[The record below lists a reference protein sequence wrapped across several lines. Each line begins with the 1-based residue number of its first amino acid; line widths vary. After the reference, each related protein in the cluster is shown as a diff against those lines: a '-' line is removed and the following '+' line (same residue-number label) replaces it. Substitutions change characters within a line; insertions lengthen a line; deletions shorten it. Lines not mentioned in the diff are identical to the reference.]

1 MIWEVAPFPKPRMTQ
16 RDKWKKR
23 PVVVKYILFKEA
35 LKYFAE
41 ENCYKVP
48 EVLSITFVIGM
59 PKSWS
64 KKKKAQMLGKPH
76 QQRPDLD
83 NLIKAFK
90 DALCEDDSHVHTY
103 GAMKKV
109 WGETPHIVVHDNF
122 ILENNEK

>member
-16 RDKWKKR
+16 RDKWKRR
-23 PVVVKYILFKEA
+23 PVVIKYILFKEA
-35 LKYFAE
+35 LKYYAE

-48 EVLSITFVIGM
+48 DELSLTFILAM
-59 PKSWS
+59 PKTWS
-64 KKKKAQMLGKPH
+64 KKKRDAMRGKPH

-103 GAMKKV
+103 GTMKKI
-109 WGETPHIVVHDNF
+109 WGDVGQIEVNDKFV
-122 ILENNEK
+122 LENNEN

>member
-1 MIWEVAPFPKPRMTQ
+1 MTQ

-48 EVLSITFVIGM
+48 DVLSLTFVVAM

-64 KKKKAQMLGKPH
+64 KKKKAEMNGKPH

-90 DALCEDDSHVHTY
+90 DALCEEDSHVHTY
-103 GAMKKV
+103 GAMKKI
-109 WGETPHIVVHDNF
+109 WGETAHIVVHDNF
-122 ILENNEK
+122 ILENN

>member
-1 MIWEVAPFPKPRMTQ
+1 MIWGVAPFPKPRMTQ
-16 RDKWKKR
+16 RDKWKRR
-23 PVVVKYILFKEA
+23 PIVVKYILFKES
-35 LKYFAE
+35 LRFYAE

-48 EVLSITFVIGM
+48 DELSITFVIAM

-64 KKKKAQMLGKPH
+64 KKKRAEMNGKPH

-103 GAMKKV
+103 LEMKKI
-109 WGETPHIVVHDNF
+109 WGDVGQILVNEKFV
-122 ILENNEK
+122 LENNEK

>member
-1 MIWEVAPFPKPRMTQ
+1 MTQ
-16 RDKWKKR
+16 RDKWKRR
-23 PVVVKYILFKEA
+23 PIVVKYIIFKES
-35 LKYFAE
+35 LKFYAE

-48 EVLSITFVIGM
+48 DELSLTFVIAM

-64 KKKKAQMLGKPH
+64 KKKRAEMNGKPH

-103 GAMKKV
+103 LEMKKI
-109 WGETPHIVVHDNF
+109 WGDVGQILVNEKFV
-122 ILENNEK
+122 LENNEK